1 MSTSTTCDLLLTNAH
16 VLTMDEAFS
25 VYPSGFVAIAGS
37 SILAVGDGALAAQYQ
52 AAETIDCRGR
62 VVMPGLINA
71 HTHAPMTMLRG
82 LADDLRL
89 DVWLMGYMMP
99 VERAFVSPDFVALG
113 TSLACAEMI
122 RSGTTCFADMYYF
135 EESVAEATAAAG
147 LRALCAQTVLKFP
160 SPDAA
165 SFEDSLAR
173 AREFITAWKGHPL
186 IVPAPAP
193 HAPYTCTTEILRACA
208 ELATEFDVPL
218 HTHLS
223 ETVFEVEQSRKEHG
237 MPVIPWVKKQRLFD
251 ARVLAAHCVHVDEGE
266 IRALKDA
273 RAGVAHNPTSN
284 LKLGSGIAPVAKM
297 LDLGVNVGIGT
308 DGCASN
314 NDLDMFEE
322 VRLAAL
328 LAKGA
333 SSDPTALPARQALA
347 MATRIGARAVHLG
360 DITGSLE
367 SGKRADLIVV
377 DIDRTHNTPRFH
389 RDPNAVYSQIVYASK
404 STDVADVMCH
414 GKWLMRDRQ
423 LLTLDEEALHAAA
436 RDLARRIDTFL
447 MQREQS
453 VLQKLIA
460 IGGASEQES
469 FEVQVKAR
477 LASADTV
484 LHALENGDITVIRA
498 AHYHQYDTYF
508 FFDDPS
514 QGQLRYREDEILAE
528 PSSAAPP
535 SGLAAP
541 SAPARAMPRDEQ
553 GKVTNVRARL
563 TLTGQTREAAF
574 GSVMLSRSRFFAPAT
589 HTPRFY
595 REYFKPSRE
604 REIEKDRRR
613 WLVAFRG
620 VQFYVHV
627 DRLIIADR
635 SSTDQPSGLAAPST
649 TATTLAM
656 PNSPADGF
664 FLEVKSR
671 TWSRRDASDK
681 AAIITELLEHLGA
694 RPEQTIE
701 SGYVE
706 L

>member
-1 MSTSTTCDLLLTNAH
+1 MATTTTTCDLLLTNAH
-16 VLTMDEAFS
+16 VLTMDDAFTA
-25 VYPSGFVAIAGS
+25 YPSGFVAITGS
-37 SILAVGDGALAAQYQ
+37 SILAVGDSARAAEYQ
-52 AAETIDCRGR
+52 PAETIDCRGR
-62 VVMPGLINA
+62 VVMPGLVNA

-99 VERAFVSPDFVALG
+99 VERAFVQPDFVALG

-147 LRALCAQTVLKFP
+147 MRALCTQTVLKFP
-160 SPDAA
+160 TPDAS

-186 IVPAPAP
+186 IVPGPAP

-208 ELATEFDVPL
+208 ELASEFDVPL
-218 HTHLS
+218 HTHLA
-223 ETVFEVEQSRKEHG
+223 ETAFEVEQSRREHG

-266 IRALKDA
+266 IRALNDA

-322 VRLAAL
+322 IRLAAL
-328 LAKGA
+328 VAKGV

-347 MATRIGARAVHLG
+347 MGTRIGARAVHLG

-367 SGKRADLIVV
+367 PGKRADLIVINL
-377 DIDRTHNTPRFH
+377 DQTHNTPRFQ

-404 STDVADVMCH
+404 STDVVDVMCH
-414 GKWLMRDRQ
+414 GKWLMRDRR

-447 MQREQS
+447 IQREQS

-460 IGGASEQES
+460 IGGAAEQES

-484 LHALENGDITVIRA
+484 LRALADGDITVIRA

-508 FFDDPS
+508 FFDDPV
-514 QGQLRYREDEILAE
+514 QGQLRYREDEIL
-528 PSSAAPP
+528 
-535 SGLAAP
+535 
-541 SAPARAMPRDEQ
+541 DEQ

-574 GSVMLSRSRFFAPAT
+574 GSVLLSRSRFFAPAT

-595 REYFKPSRE
+595 REYFKPARE

-613 WLVAFRG
+613 WLLAYRG

-627 DRLIIADR
+627 DRLIN
-635 SSTDQPSGLAAPST
+635 PSAE
-649 TATTLAM
+649 
-656 PNSPADGF
+656 GF

-681 AAIITELLEHLGA
+681 SAIITELLEHLGA
-694 RPEQTIE
+694 HQDATIE
-701 SGYVE
+701 GGYVE